1 MKKILWIIF
10 GSLFGILLLVMVIS
24 LVKAIQLKS
33 SLEENEYF
41 ISESFNNI
49 DIDVDTDE
57 VNIFVSDDNV
67 DKVIAVENKGIVVE
81 TKVVNNTLL
90 IKRFDKRNFFDRFF
104 NFGKFKIDLYLSKE
118 VIDSLDIE
126 ASTGNINIGKGLT
139 FESVDIELSTGNI
152 NFLSNVTNH
161 FGIEISTGNVN
172 IKDFKTL
179 GNVEIESSTGNI
191 NIENGNCESLEIE
204 ISTGKTKLTHVIVAK
219 DLIVEGSTGD
229 VILDGFDAEN
239 ININLS
245 TGDVKGTIIT
255 SKFFIVNTD
264 TGKINVP
271 ETKDG
276 GTCRINTDTGDINIS
291 YYK

>member
-1 MKKILWIIF
+1 MKKLLWIIL
-10 GSLFGILLLVMVIS
+10 GPLVGMLILVMVVS
-24 LVKAIQLKS
+24 LVKAIQLNS
-33 SLEENEYF
+33 SLEEKEYI

-49 DIDVDTDE
+49 DIDVETDV

-90 IKRFDKRNFFDRFF
+90 IERVDKRNFLDRFF

-139 FESVDIELSTGNI
+139 FGSVDIELSTGN
-152 NFLSNVTNH
+152 
-161 FGIEISTGNVN
+161 VN
-172 IKDFKTL
+172 IKDSITL
-179 GNVEIESSTGNI
+179 GDLEIESSTGNI

-219 DLIVEGSTGD
+219 DLNVEGSTGD
-229 VILDGFDAEN
+229 VIFDGFDAEN

-255 SKFFIVNTD
+255 SKFFITNTD

-271 ETKDG
+271 ETRDG
-276 GTCRINTDTGDINIS
+276 GTCRINTDTGDIEIT